1 MHRLVFC
8 ALDPLERPLNFGAG
22 RTISFK
28 AEGVQA
34 DRPRDLVVALSITCL
49 GGRPGTAAMDERP
62 AMTHSR
68 EARPPGAGDMR
79 NQHHSE
85 PWRRRFVPARLRRER
100 LAGQVVRFGI
110 VGVLNTVVDFGL
122 LNVLYHVVG
131 LPLLVANTISVS
143 AGIVNSFLWNKHW
156 TFSSGGWTQWR
167 REAVVF
173 VGVSFVG
180 LLINDVGIYVLHSL
194 WGDTSV
200 LAVNAQKLGASVFSM
215 GWNFVG
221 YRLIAFKSSASSPSE
236 GSP

>member
-1 MHRLVFC
+1 
-8 ALDPLERPLNFGAG
+8 
-22 RTISFK
+22 
-28 AEGVQA
+28 
-34 DRPRDLVVALSITCL
+34 
-49 GGRPGTAAMDERP
+49 
-62 AMTHSR
+62 MTHSR
-68 EARPPGAGDMR
+68 EARPPRAGDMP

-156 TFSSGGWTQWR
+156 TFSAGGWSQWR

-180 LLINDVGIYVLHSL
+180 LLINDIGIYALHSL
-194 WGDTSV
+194 WGETGV

-221 YRLIAFKSSASSPSE
+221 YRLIAFRGSAGSPSE